1 MRNNSSKGESTQSGR
16 KKKREQYPV
25 ELISYKNRLPKK
37 IRKEKKRKQC
47 MQSD

>member
-1 MRNNSSKGESTQSGR
+1 MGNNSSKGESTQSGR

-37 IRKEKKRKQC
+37 NKKRKEKKTVYAK
-47 MQSD
+47 